1 MDSQMKCNLR
11 TTMFALEGAMCH
23 SIADFLSL
31 RTFPLARPSNAPS
44 QSTNPNLQFAN
55 SEDSA
60 KFHSFKLRSLR
71 VIDRRARVLRP
82 ASAGSKNASRSGR
95 GASRFHSV
103 SSVGT

>member
-11 TTMFALEGAMCH
+11 TTIFALEGAMCH

-31 RTFPLARPSNAPS
+31 RTFPPARPSNAPS
-44 QSTNPNLQFAN
+44 QSTNPSLYLAN

-60 KFHSFKLRSLR
+60 KFHSFKLRTGKM
-71 VIDRRARVLRP
+71 IDCRARVSMP
-82 ASAGSKNASRSGR
+82 VSAGSKNASRSGR
-95 GASRFHSV
+95 SRFHSV